1 METQMTELRSLLTIS
16 QRTVIEIEDKS
27 RTELMASGE
36 ETRKAVIEGERTTS
50 ERDVLRE
57 AAESELAKIRG
68 LLAGSCSCTALIL
81 FLLLLSSC
89 LVLLL

>member
-1 METQMTELRSLLTIS
+1 METQMTELRSQLTIS

-57 AAESELAKIRG
+57 AAESELDKIRG
-68 LLAGSCSCTALIL
+68 LLAGS
-81 FLLLLSSC
+81 
-89 LVLLL
+89 

>member
-36 ETRKAVIEGERTTS
+36 ETRKAIFEGKRTTA

-57 AAESELAKIRG
+57 AAERELAKIRD
-68 LLAGSCSCTALIL
+68 LLAGCSCTALIM